1 MKSKTTLFVLA
12 SLLGA
17 GSFAIAEEAPKRP
30 VRPLPPEILKQFD
43 KDGDGKLSE
52 DERAA
57 MRTAGEAR
65 KAEFEKK
72 MLEKFDTDKD
82 GKLSD
87 EEKAAAKAAR
97 EKEMLEKFDTDKD
110 GKLSDE
116 EKKAAREAGG
126 FGPGPGGPGG
136 KRPGGKGGEGQ
147 PPASN

>member
-17 GSFAIAEEAPKRP
+17 ASLATAEEAPKRP
-30 VRPLPPEILKQFD
+30 DRPLPPELLKKFD

-52 DERAA
+52 EERAA
-57 MRTAGEAR
+57 MRAAGPVRNGEL
-65 KAEFEKK
+65 EKK

-97 EKEMLEKFDTDKD
+97 EKEMLEKFDVDKD
-110 GKLSDE
+110 GKLSE
-116 EKKAAREAGG
+116 EERKAARES
-126 FGPGPGGPGG
+126 FGPRGPKGP
-136 KRPGGKGGEGQ
+136 KGPKGPDGP
-147 PPASN
+147 PPAPPAGN

>member
-17 GSFAIAEEAPKRP
+17 ASLATAEDAPKRP

-87 EEKAAAKAAR
+87 EEK
-97 EKEMLEKFDTDKD
+97 
-110 GKLSDE
+110 
-116 EKKAAREAGG
+116 KAAREAGG

-136 KRPGGKGGEGQ
+136 PGGKRPGGPGGKGGEGA
-147 PPASN
+147 PPAGN